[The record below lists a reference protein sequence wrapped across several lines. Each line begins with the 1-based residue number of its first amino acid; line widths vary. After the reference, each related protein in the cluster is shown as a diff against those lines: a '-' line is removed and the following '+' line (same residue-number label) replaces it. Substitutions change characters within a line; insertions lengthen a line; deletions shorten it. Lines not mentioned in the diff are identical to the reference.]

1 MERTGTGRLRSRRQ
15 AFRSIRRQ
23 LLQDRDRLLRQTSAR
38 RSDQTTNEPAAD
50 VLDLAASERD
60 VLFDDL
66 MTQRAHLKLQQVE
79 RALHRIDDASYGV
92 CHLCRADI
100 PLPRLRAQPDATL
113 CIPCKTECE
122 DRALLH
128 SRT

>member
-23 LLQDRDRLLRQTSAR
+23 LLHERDRLLLQTSAR
-38 RSDQTTNEPAAD
+38 RPDQTTCEPAAD
-50 VLDLAASERD
+50 VLDVAASERD

-66 MTQRAHLKLQQVE
+66 MAQRAHLKLQQVE
-79 RALHRIDDASYGV
+79 RALLRLDDTSYGV
-92 CHLCRADI
+92 CHLCRTDI

-122 DRALLH
+122 DRILMV
-128 SRT
+128 SRR